1 MQEVILD
8 NNDTGRAVYVDN
20 LPIRSLIPETEFEI
34 FIKTMAIE
42 IGKIVSSEKSE
53 QTGENYEQSEN
64 LKVA

>member
-8 NNDTGRAVYVDN
+8 NNDTGRLVYVDS

>member
-1 MQEVILD
+1 MKEVILD

-20 LPIRSLIPETEFEI
+20 LPIRSLIPETEFNI

-42 IGKIVSSEKSE
+42 IGKIVSSEKSS
-53 QTGENYEQSEN
+53 QTGKNYEQNEN

>member
-1 MQEVILD
+1 MKEITLD
-8 NNDTGRAVYVDN
+8 NNYTGRLVYVDS

-53 QTGENYEQSEN
+53 QTGENYEQNEK

>member
-8 NNDTGRAVYVDN
+8 NNDTGRLVYVDN

>member
-1 MQEVILD
+1 MKEITLD
-8 NNDTGRAVYVDN
+8 NNDTGRLVYVDS
-20 LPIRSLIPETEFEI
+20 LPIRSLIPETEFNI

>member
-8 NNDTGRAVYVDN
+8 NNDTGRLVYVDN
-20 LPIRSLIPETEFEI
+20 LPIRSLIPETEFNI

>member
-1 MQEVILD
+1 MKEVILD

-20 LPIRSLIPETEFEI
+20 LPIRSLIPETEFNI

-42 IGKIVSSEKSE
+42 IGKIVSSERSE
-53 QTGENYEQSEN
+53 QRGEKSEN

>member
-1 MQEVILD
+1 MKEVILD
-8 NNDTGRAVYVDN
+8 NNDTGRAVYVDS
-20 LPIRSLIPETEFEI
+20 LPIRSLIPEAEFEI